1 MFFSKIFF
9 SFENSPPGDLV
20 LGLGVLLEEGVGEAA
35 LEVTQ
40 EPFRF
45 QNQPSLIRENGII
58 IKQESESDLL
68 IVPIPERTNSD
79 NANGIIIAKETG
91 R

>member
-1 MFFSKIFF
+1 MPIIHVFFFWISKIFF

-45 QNQPSLIRENGII
+45 QNQPSLRRENGII
-58 IKQESESDLL
+58 IKLESESDLF
-68 IVPIPERTNSD
+68 EEGKWNHF
-79 NANGIIIAKETG
+79 
-91 R
+91 

>member
-1 MFFSKIFF
+1 M
-9 SFENSPPGDLV
+9 

-45 QNQPSLIRENGII
+45 QNQPSLRRENGII
-58 IKQESESDLL
+58 FKQESESDLFEEGNGIIIEQESESDLL

>member
-1 MFFSKIFF
+1 M
-9 SFENSPPGDLV
+9 

-45 QNQPSLIRENGII
+45 QNQPSLRRENGII
-58 IKQESESDLL
+58 TKQESESDLF
-68 IVPIPERTNSD
+68 EEG
-79 NANGIIIAKETG
+79 NGIIIEQESESDLFEEENG
-91 R
+91 IIIEQESESGLFEEGNGIII

>member
-1 MFFSKIFF
+1 M
-9 SFENSPPGDLV
+9 

-45 QNQPSLIRENGII
+45 QNQPSLRRENGII
-58 IKQESESDLL
+58 IKQESESDLFEEGNGIIIEQESESDLL

>member
-1 MFFSKIFF
+1 M
-9 SFENSPPGDLV
+9 

-45 QNQPSLIRENGII
+45 QNQPSLRREI
-58 IKQESESDLL
+58 ESLLNKKVKVIYLRRGMESLL
-68 IVPIPERTNSD
+68 S
-79 NANGIIIAKETG
+79 KEVKVIY
-91 R
+91 

>member
-1 MFFSKIFF
+1 M
-9 SFENSPPGDLV
+9 

-45 QNQPSLIRENGII
+45 QNQPSLRRENGII

-68 IVPIPERTNSD
+68 IVWIPERINSD

-91 R
+91 C

>member
-1 MFFSKIFF
+1 M
-9 SFENSPPGDLV
+9 

-45 QNQPSLIRENGII
+45 QNQPSLRRGNGII
-58 IKQESESDLL
+58 IKQESESDLFEEGNGIIIEQESESDLL

-79 NANGIIIAKETG
+79 NANGIIIVKETG